1 MPLYNDKETLAT
13 LRCIHY
19 STDGLWNKTYTI
31 ALPCRWTLFWEL
43 RAETVFWRNTK
54 GVFVVDPLV
63 ITWNYSYPLLWIK
76 HPYFDQEISVM

>member
-43 RAETVFWRNTK
+43 
-54 GVFVVDPLV
+54 
-63 ITWNYSYPLLWIK
+63 
-76 HPYFDQEISVM
+76 